1 MTHDLYTAYPLSHII
16 SNYILMNALAL
27 RKINFPTNKE
37 VPMDPFL
44 SSALY
49 NFTFNPNSTY
59 N

>member
-1 MTHDLYTAYPLSHII
+1 
-16 SNYILMNALAL
+16 MNALAL